1 MMVESQVCCVC
12 VYMLASRQLYTEYI
26 INCYLAFCHIIICNI
41 VDHYEIERQDARD
54 GIWVPVGSSSDP
66 HFVADGLTKGQN
78 YKFRVRVWFYTN
90 DKDL

>member
-1 MMVESQVCCVC
+1 
-12 VYMLASRQLYTEYI
+12 MLYLCLYASVAAAISILNILSKY
-26 INCYLAFCHIIICNI
+26 CYLAFCHIIICNI

-78 YKFRVRVWFYTN
+78 YKFRVRVWFYIN
-90 DKDL
+90 DKDP